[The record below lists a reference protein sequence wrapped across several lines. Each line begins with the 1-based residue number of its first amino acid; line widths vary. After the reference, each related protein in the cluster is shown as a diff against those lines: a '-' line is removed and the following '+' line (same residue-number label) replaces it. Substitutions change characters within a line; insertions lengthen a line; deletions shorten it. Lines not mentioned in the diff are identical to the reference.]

1 MRRMHDY
8 KGWRFGLTALV
19 QNGRGSARIEVYEP
33 GRPSREQSPMPLG
46 FATKAS
52 SKEGILV
59 LARKHT
65 EDWIDRQQS
74 PAKRPGGACTAL
86 STARP
91 IARRRARSRRP
102 ASSGYSGAE

>member
-19 QNGRGSARIEVYEP
+19 QDGRWSARIEVYEP
-33 GRPSREQSPMPLG
+33 GIPSREQSPMPLG

-52 SKEGILV
+52 SKEGILA

-74 PAKRPGGACTAL
+74 PAKRPGGA
-86 STARP
+86 
-91 IARRRARSRRP
+91 
-102 ASSGYSGAE
+102 